1 MISSVATQAACFTE
15 HVLEGRALNK
25 SRKQLYIDWASELD
39 MKKEAKNASG
49 AMILLENLMIPLA
62 KFYDLKAKPYS
73 DIGLLCDEFIDID
86 ETPEFSRELVDIP
99 TTPYE
104 AKPAFIKEYK
114 KRVKKLK
121 KERKWEELRE
131 YTCETIAKFPSKRT
145 HCLTRHFMESIGRVA
160 MLAPSKIQQAQDQYS
175 KDPSGLIS
183 STIGLHL
190 TGISWSIGVDRRAA
204 KLQYKG
210 IPIICQDVP
219 HIPF

>member
-1 MISSVATQAACFTE
+1 MAALSIEAACFTE
-15 HVLEGRALNK
+15 HVKEGKALNK
-25 SRKQLYIDWASELD
+25 SRKSLYVEWASELGLE
-39 MKKEAKNASG
+39 KEAKKASK
-49 AMILLENLMIPLA
+49 AMIRLENLMIPLA
-62 KFYDLKAKPYS
+62 KYFDIRAKKYE
-73 DIGLLCDEFIDID
+73 DIGLLCDEFVDID
-86 ETPEFSRELVDIP
+86 ETPEFSRKLVEIP
-99 TTPYE
+99 TMPYQE
-104 AKPAFIKEYK
+104 VPSFMKDYK

-131 YTCETIAKFPSKRT
+131 YTRETIAKFPSKKT

-160 MLAPSKIQQAQDQYS
+160 MLAPSKIQQAKDQYS

-190 TGISWSIGVDRRAA
+190 TGLSWSIGVDRRAS